1 MRRYINITNMMEV
14 ADLHICD
21 VLLQVR
27 AAIRS
32 VCPLC
37 AEWRHSMACLYI
49 GSDRA
54 LVTSQHGCRR
64 LSVPCGTG
72 PELVRALK
80 GPNGRT
86 GAYYEYPVG

>member
-1 MRRYINITNMMEV
+1 VRRYINITNMMEV

-37 AEWRHSMACLYI
+37 AEWHQWHGMAWHGMAWHGMPLHWLGPCAGNQSAWLPAAVGSMRHWA
-49 GSDRA
+49 
-54 LVTSQHGCRR
+54 
-64 LSVPCGTG
+64 GT
-72 PELVRALK
+72 RK
-80 GPNGRT
+80 ST
-86 GAYYEYPVG
+86 

>member
-1 MRRYINITNMMEV
+1 VSTGEHWFVRRYINITNMMEV

-37 AEWRHSMACLYI
+37 AEWHGMAWHGMACLCI

-54 LVTSQHGCRR
+54 VVTSQHAAGVCRFHA
-64 LSVPCGTG
+64 
-72 PELVRALK
+72 AL
-80 GPNGRT
+80 GRNS
-86 GAYYEYPVG
+86 

>member
-1 MRRYINITNMMEV
+1 LYDGYWNRIHASWSFACAPKAAPARAAQRSAAQRSAVLVSTGEHWFVRRYINITNMMEV

-37 AEWRHSMACLYI
+37 AE
-49 GSDRA
+49 
-54 LVTSQHGCRR
+54 
-64 LSVPCGTG
+64 
-72 PELVRALK
+72 
-80 GPNGRT
+80 
-86 GAYYEYPVG
+86 